1 MQTQAAQS
9 ELTVCPRCE
18 RPLESP
24 REVCPTCGTQLS
36 YLVRHPLR
44 ARNVMW
50 LCMLIG
56 MGLMSVLLGTL
67 VAQYVEGEMPRL
79 TAMGRWQLGL
89 GILFSILGVRAW
101 VQLGDFVVAQIKT
114 RVARRAALGPKVR
127 T

>member
-1 MQTQAAQS
+1 MQAQAAQS

-18 RPLESP
+18 TPLQNP
-24 REVCPTCGTQLS
+24 QEVCPACGTRLS

-67 VAQYVEGEMPRL
+67 VVQYIEGEMPHL

-89 GILFSILGVRAW
+89 GILFSILGARAW
-101 VQLGDFVVAQIKT
+101 FQLGDFVVAQIKT
-114 RVARRAALGPKVR
+114 RVGRGPLLGRRAGP
-127 T
+127 